1 MTAHADIRQAGR
13 GTMATTYVRRF
24 NLKDSLSDKQVGEY
38 WKSLMG
44 EFVPAIQKLKGV
56 NSIKLYS
63 GAGALRADIR
73 VVIDMDN
80 AGVYE
85 ALLRE
90 PTISK
95 QLGTFYGAIDLKTS
109 TQTFI
114 REVTPDLLKA
124 LTS

>member
-1 MTAHADIRQAGR
+1 
-13 GTMATTYVRRF
+13 MATTYVRRF
-24 NLKDSLSDKQVGEY
+24 NLKDSLSDKQVGEF
-38 WKSLMG
+38 WKSLLG
-44 EFVPAIQKLKGV
+44 EFVPAIQKAKGV
-56 NSIKLYS
+56 NSVKLYS

-80 AGVYE
+80 AGIYE

-95 QLGTFYGAIDLKTS
+95 QLGTFYGAIDMKTS
-109 TQTFI
+109 TQMFI

>member
-1 MTAHADIRQAGR
+1 MPD
-13 GTMATTYVRRF
+13 F
-24 NLKDSLSDKQVGEY
+24 NPDRWALQSQTPPSASLSDKQIGEY
-38 WKSLMG
+38 WKSLLG
-44 EFVPAIQKLKGV
+44 EFVPAIQRAKGV
-56 NSIKLYS
+56 SSVKLYS

-80 AGVYE
+80 AGVHE

-95 QLGTFYGAIDLKTS
+95 HLGTFYGRIDLKTS

-114 REVTPDLLKA
+114 RKVTPDLLKA
-124 LTS
+124 LAS